1 MRYECTSETLYNNY
15 RTGETLEYRDSSLKL
30 LTARANNGNG
40 EAKKYMAMIE
50 PDNNKWKP
58 KPCRLHLAVNTDAR
72 TQLNEKTKDTVMS
85 MQTNEATGPSD
96 QTGQAAQPSEVMDM
110 LGVSFVRKYLIVMVI
125 FAWLV
130 SAQVDPCQPPM
141 STT

>member
-15 RTGETLEYRDSSLKL
+15 RTGETLEYRDSNLKL
-30 LTARANNGNG
+30 LTARANNGNSD
-40 EAKKYMAMIE
+40 AKNCMALIE

-58 KPCRLHLAVNTDAR
+58 KPCRPHLAVNTDAR

-96 QTGQAAQPSEVMDM
+96 QTALAAQPSAVMDM

-130 SAQVDPCQPPM
+130 SAQVDTCQPPM

>member
-1 MRYECTSETLYNNY
+1 
-15 RTGETLEYRDSSLKL
+15 
-30 LTARANNGNG
+30 
-40 EAKKYMAMIE
+40 
-50 PDNNKWKP
+50 
-58 KPCRLHLAVNTDAR
+58 
-72 TQLNEKTKDTVMS
+72 MS

-130 SAQVDPCQPPM
+130 SKQVDSCQPQTL
-141 STT
+141 TT